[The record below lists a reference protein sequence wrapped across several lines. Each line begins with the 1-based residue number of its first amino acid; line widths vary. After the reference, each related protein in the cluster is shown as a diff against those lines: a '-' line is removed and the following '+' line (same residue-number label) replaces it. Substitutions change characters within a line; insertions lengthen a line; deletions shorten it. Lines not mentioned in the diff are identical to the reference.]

1 MNGPRL
7 AFELRLRRAPF
18 HRPFCFL
25 SRLLVR
31 FAGITSGHFP
41 TPSWMKG
48 PGPRLADGSRVIAWK
63 VPGSSQR
70 VLTNDRSQTKN
81 LFARSRF
88 PSISICV
95 RAESGS
101 MPFVKTRQANSCGIF
116 TREANSPTDRLAK
129 FHRVDPL
136 DTETI
141 ARRIRRKSPPEVL
154 FRQAHRHLDRRAAV
168 PARNS
173 QGLGDTDPGS

>member
-1 MNGPRL
+1 MNGPLL
-7 AFELRLRRAPF
+7 ASELRLRRAPF

-81 LFARSRF
+81 LFAKV
-88 PSISICV
+88 SISFDFNLCPGRITINALCKNTPSQLL
-95 RAESGS
+95 RYLYSRGELADRSAREIPSCRSSGQK
-101 MPFVKTRQANSCGIF
+101 P
-116 TREANSPTDRLAK
+116 
-129 FHRVDPL
+129 
-136 DTETI
+136 
-141 ARRIRRKSPPEVL
+141 
-154 FRQAHRHLDRRAAV
+154 
-168 PARNS
+168 
-173 QGLGDTDPGS
+173 